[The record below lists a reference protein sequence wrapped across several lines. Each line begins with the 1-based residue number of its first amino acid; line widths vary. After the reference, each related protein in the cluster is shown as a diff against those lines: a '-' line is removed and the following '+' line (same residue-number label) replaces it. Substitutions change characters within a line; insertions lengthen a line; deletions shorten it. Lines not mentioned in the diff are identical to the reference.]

1 MNKRDIKK
9 LAKTYEI
16 AYKEVYEQLP
26 LWRKKAI
33 DEGDD
38 YERARIAKK
47 VIKIAEEKQNGE

>member
-1 MNKRDIKK
+1 MKK

-26 LWRKKAI
+26 LRRKKAI